1 MELFA
6 WRTLTNRRQVASIT
20 GLIPT
25 PFKSGTFNGEQ
36 GISKAGNRAVR
47 ALAIQIAWGWLM
59 YQPQSTLAQWY
70 EQRFAH
76 GGPRA
81 RKIGIVAVARRL
93 MIDLWRYLDHG
104 VIPDGAVLKARSSGI
119 KAEMS
124 RRRNEEVIA

>member
-36 GISKAGNRAVR
+36 GISKAGNRTVRTIAV
-47 ALAIQIAWGWLM
+47 QIAWIWVR
-59 YQPQSTLAQWY
+59 YQRDSALTQWY
-70 EQRFAH
+70 LTRFAN

-81 RKIGIVAVARRL
+81 RKIGIVALARRL
-93 MIDLWRYLDHG
+93 LIDLWRYLDAG
-104 VIPDGAVLKARSSGI
+104 IVPAGAAFRIGRARAGR
-119 KAEMS
+119 S
-124 RRRNEEVIA
+124 RVA